1 MRTVLIA
8 ALAMWVILGCSPS
21 PSPSEPGKVTTA
33 ADSALNP
40 PDKIDFKTA
49 AAVQQ
54 HLQNVPE
61 SAAIEMLA
69 KTISEVDGWL
79 IAPGDEEQAQKAIGK
94 AINDLRKKIKDQVN
108 TLMTAAIKATKSPEA
123 VDKLSQINLLLSLFP
138 VPQTAEQRKDL
149 EQLSAA
155 ILTTSR
161 RVEELRRLRYN
172 SWAIEQIRGGLVT
185 FSSHTGGVVKAVNPD
200 KLAILNFCGDY
211 LRYIDA
217 SLLEPAVM
225 NMYAELLQRC
235 NSALDDERKVKL
247 ASTLVDPSLRRHNLD
262 HH

>member
-1 MRTVLIA
+1 MKTVFVA
-8 ALAMWVILGCSPS
+8 SLAVWAIVGCSPS
-21 PSPSEPGKVTTA
+21 PSPSQPGKHLA
-33 ADSALNP
+33 ATESASNP
-40 PDKIDFKTA
+40 PDKIDFKSA

-54 HLQNVPE
+54 HLQNVPA
-61 SAAIEMLA
+61 SATVETLA

-79 IAPGDEEQAQKAIGK
+79 IAPGDEEQAQKAIDT
-94 AINDLRKKIKDQVN
+94 AINKLRTRIAGQVN
-108 TLMTAAIKATKSPEA
+108 ILMTDAIKATRSPEA
-123 VDKLSQINLLLSLFP
+123 VGKLSQINFLLSLFP

-185 FSSHTGGVVKAVNPD
+185 FSSNTSGVVKALNPD
-200 KLAILNFCGDY
+200 KSAILNSCVEY

-235 NSALDDERKVKL
+235 HSALDDDRKVKL
-247 ASTLVDPSLRRHNLD
+247 ASTLVDPTLQRHNLD

>member
-1 MRTVLIA
+1 MKTVFIS
-8 ALAMWVILGCSPS
+8 ALSMWAIFGCSPS
-21 PSPSEPGKVTTA
+21 PPPSEPGKGTTA
-33 ADSALNP
+33 AESASNP
-40 PDKIDFKTA
+40 PDKIDLKTA

-54 HLQNVPE
+54 RLRNVPE
-61 SAAIEMLA
+61 SATIETLA
-69 KTISEVDGWL
+69 KTIAEVDGWL
-79 IAPGDEEQAQKAIGK
+79 VAPGDEEQAQKAIGK
-94 AINDLRKKIKDQVN
+94 AIDDLRKKIKDQVS

-138 VPQTAEQRKDL
+138 VPQTTEQRKDL
-149 EQLSAA
+149 EQLSVA

-172 SWAIEQIRGGLVT
+172 SWAIEQIRGGLMT
-185 FSSHTGGVVKAVNPD
+185 FSSHTSGVVKTVNPD
-200 KLAILNFCGDY
+200 KSAILNSCVDY

-235 NSALDDERKVKL
+235 NSALDDDRKVKL
-247 ASTLVDPSLRRHNLD
+247 ASTLVDPSLQRHNLD